1 MKKNVIVPI
10 ILAGGSGSRLWP
22 LSRQLYPKQLIA
34 LNSSRTMLQET
45 ALRLANLSEAVS
57 PIVICNDD
65 HRFMVA
71 EQLRQL
77 NICPETIL
85 LEPEGRNTAPAIAVC
100 AMEAASRHN
109 DPLILVLP
117 ADHFIADTQAFLSAV
132 REGAGEAEKDRLIT
146 FGIVPDGPETGYGY
160 IQKGVPLSSCAFA
173 IERFVEKPDLET
185 ATSYVAS
192 GNYFWNSGM
201 FLFKASTILEELRT
215 LVPEILSNCEAARR
229 KAATDLDFIR
239 LDGPS
244 FHASPSDSI
253 DYAVMEKTQKGA
265 MIPLK
270 AGWSDLGSWE
280 ALWQVG
286 EKDLQS
292 NVIHGDVLTHDVRNS
307 FLHAESRLVAAVG
320 LENHIVVETPDAVL
334 VSPRDRVQDVRKMVD
349 YMRLI
354 GRGEAISHR
363 RVYRPWGSYETIAMD
378 NRFQV
383 KRITVKPG
391 AKLSAQKHYHR
402 AEHWVVVRGTAVVQR
417 GDEEILLREDESI
430 YIPLGVTH
438 RLENP
443 GKIPLDLIEVQSG
456 SYLGEDDIVRFDDVY
471 GRVKDP
477 DAKNATPSA

>member
-1 MKKNVIVPI
+1 MKKNVIVPV

-22 LSRQLYPKQLIA
+22 LSRQLHPKQLIA
-34 LNSSRTMLQET
+34 LNSSKTMLQET
-45 ALRLANLSEAVS
+45 VLRLSSLSEAAD

-71 EQLRQL
+71 EQLREVG
-77 NICPETIL
+77 IKPGAIL
-85 LEPEGRNTAPAIAVC
+85 LEPEGRNTAPAIGVC
-100 AMEAASRHN
+100 SIEAASRYT
-109 DPLILVLP
+109 DPILLVLP
-117 ADHFIADTQAFLSAV
+117 ADHFIADPSAFTEAV
-132 REGAGEAEKDRLIT
+132 RKGAGEAEQGRLIT

-160 IQKGVPLSSCAFA
+160 IQKGGPLDSGAFQ
-173 IERFVEKPDLET
+173 IKRFVEKPDLET
-185 ATSYVAS
+185 AESYVTS
-192 GNYFWNSGM
+192 GEYLWNSGM
-201 FLFKASTILEELRT
+201 FLFKASAILKEFHS
-215 LVPEILSNCEAARR
+215 LVPEILSACEAARK
-229 KAATDLDFIR
+229 KAIVDLDFIR
-239 LDGPS
+239 LDAPS

-253 DYAVMEKTQKGA
+253 DYAIMEKTGQGV
-265 MIPLK
+265 MVPLE

-286 EKDLQS
+286 KKDLKS
-292 NVIHGDVLTHDVRNS
+292 NVTHGDVLTHDVRNS
-307 FLHAESRLVAAVG
+307 FLHAESRMIAAVG

-334 VSPRDRVQDVRKMVD
+334 VSPRDRVQDVRKMVE
-349 YMRLI
+349 YMRLM
-354 GRGEAISHR
+354 GREEAISHR

-402 AEHWVVVRGTAVVQR
+402 AEHWVVVRGTAVVER
-417 GDEEILLREDESI
+417 DGESILLREDESI
-430 YIPLGVTH
+430 YIPLGATH

-471 GRVKDP
+471 GRVP
-477 DAKNATPSA
+477 EVS